1 MVIRGNAIRQILF
14 WAAFLS
20 CLIALNN
27 SPFAGQGQ
35 PATGVDAAWDAVVVP
50 APLTEG
56 QNFCRG
62 GTVRGGGSAFADDVN
77 QGDLQAAVDE
87 NAATFVTRSCAE
99 DQWLEITFPGAR
111 RWVNHVQIQYAGSE
125 NFGFELYD
133 AQGKRQDFLALASTD
148 EAGDGSIIIRTFRIE
163 PVRVQ
168 TIRLVGLS
176 NAVPSETVDVFE
188 IAAWYYQTDP
198 DKGADLGNDDAQN
211 WLLCEGGDPVM
222 SPPDLTPLWNRIS
235 TRPGWCPGGSHSCH
249 LWLPNSDWAADF
261 TNAANGGAEFSHA
274 WPYTGMDY
282 HDLSVLANHGSPCNI
297 TFNNGPLPSNNVL
310 TAPQDVMTSWGD
322 RDAEWFCALSCSPY
336 AFPCAWDWAWGF
348 NDLHLQCGFTTV
360 AWSTGGNF
368 LGTFAW
374 LMTNSFIP
382 LPVASSWF
390 LSKAVWQPSTCVIA
404 LADDTR
410 AYSDHLWGYGYV
422 SSDPSTVGT
431 LRGWVYAIFDPP
443 FSVKELA
450 GKEYPPPLTS
460 AQAQSIAKASSG
472 PSAKLI
478 AATSRK
484 GIPVKTTVDL
494 YNSKSRENM
503 TVYRLEPAFAIDS
516 ASISFDAFLLCML
529 HGGILCNP
537 AITQDSDG
545 VCWAVEG
552 SYALWGDPESGVVQL
567 VNIDDYVMPK
577 ESAPVVPDPS
587 SALTGTENLLST
599 LGWNFDVAN
608 ASISYSYNSQA
619 AYDVDGDTLC
629 VDSSWDLSMNVDYR
643 RTVGQYPV
651 FGPGG
656 SMSFTWGENLEA
668 PQHFTR
674 GAWHDLGG
682 SSEEP
687 LILVDDAINLIVAQG
702 QEATVGGISP
712 ICDTL
717 VIDSVDLAYYETG
730 GDWTTDY
737 LEPIYHFWCYAQS
750 AIDTVPCDVYV
761 PARLTLL
768 RGSIDQPAHGDVFYL
783 GQDVTLTGSA
793 TGGTPQYEYLWYS
806 DIDGY
811 LGGGASLTL
820 STLSPVYKDT
830 IVTGNPIS
838 LTVTDQG
845 GHKAVSRIVLNILN
859 QAAPCDCKPGDA
871 NGDNGWDIA
880 DAVYIINYVFKGGP
894 APTPYATCNGDSNDD
909 CAVNLADAVHLIG
922 YIFKGGPPPGT
933 CLEWRDG
940 HAGNPPGCGP
950 LH

>member
-1 MVIRGNAIRQILF
+1 MAVRGNAIRQILF
-14 WAAFLS
+14 WVAFLS
-20 CLIALNN
+20 CLIALDN

-35 PATGVDAAWDAVVVP
+35 PATGVDAARDAVVAS

-56 QNFCRG
+56 QDFCRG
-62 GTVRGGGSAFADDVN
+62 GTVRGGGSALSDDVN

-87 NAATFVTRSCAE
+87 NAATFVTQSCAA
-99 DQWLEITFPGAR
+99 DRWFEITFPGAR

-125 NFGFELYD
+125 DFGFELYD
-133 AQGKRQDFLALASTD
+133 AQGKRQDFVVVASTD
-148 EAGDGSIIIRTFRIE
+148 EAGDGSSTIRTLRIE
-163 PVRVQ
+163 PTRVH

-176 NAVPSETVDVFE
+176 NADPSETVDVFE

-360 AWSTGGNF
+360 AWSTGGSF

-422 SSDPSTVGT
+422 SPDPSTVGT

-450 GKEYPPPLTS
+450 GKEYPPPLTP
-460 AQAQSIAKASSG
+460 AQAQSIASISSG
-472 PSAKLI
+472 PSSKRLPAVSAK
-478 AATSRK
+478 
-484 GIPVKTTVDL
+484 GMPVKTTPEV
-494 YNSKSRENM
+494 YNLHLQDNI
-503 TVYRLEPAFAIDS
+503 TVYTLETLPIDES
-516 ASISFDAFLLCML
+516 FIASEASNLCVSNS
-529 HGGILCNP
+529 ILCNP
-537 AITQDSDG
+537 VIDQDSNGVWWAIDG
-545 VCWAVEG
+545 
-552 SYALWGDPESGVVQL
+552 SNALWGDPENGVMQL
-567 VNIDDYVMPK
+567 VNVDEFVMPK
-577 ESAPVVPDPS
+577 ESAPMVPDPS
-587 SALTGTENLLST
+587 SAQAATDWT
-599 LGWNFDVAN
+599 LAVLGLPVGD
-608 ASISYSYNSQA
+608 ASVSYSYNAQA

-656 SMSFTWGENLEA
+656 SMSFTWSENEGAIL
-668 PQHFTR
+668 QHFTR
-674 GAWHDLGG
+674 GGWHNLVSPVTEELITVAAAIDL
-682 SSEEP
+682 
-687 LILVDDAINLIVAQG
+687 IAAQG

-730 GDWTTDY
+730 GDWDTDI
-737 LEPIYHFWCYAQS
+737 LEPIYKLTCYAQS
-750 AIDTVPCDVYV
+750 QIDTVACDVYV
-761 PARLTLL
+761 SARLNLL

-859 QAAPCDCKPGDA
+859 QAAPCVCRPGDPNNDGVTNLA
-871 NGDNGWDIA
+871 DAVNLIGYIFKGGSPPMPYRTCSGDPNADCAVNLA

-894 APTPYATCNGDSNDD
+894 APLTC
-909 CAVNLADAVHLIG
+909 
-922 YIFKGGPPPGT
+922 
-933 CLEWRDG
+933 EQWRDG
-940 HAGNPPGCGP
+940 HAGNPAGCGP
-950 LH
+950 LQ